1 MFQQKFVLF
10 DFTLI
15 SLVLWYSVP
24 SLKKNDHG
32 QNFLHTSDLCL
43 TLRLV
48 CRNSRFPVSSEVK
61 RISWLFMDVGIA
73 ESLISFGREYG
84 CLGASQCQTP
94 FFILNNNLVDH
105 LTQKRPHSFVLRFD
119 HVMFLFSHFPST

>member
-10 DFTLI
+10 DVTLI

-61 RISWLFMDVGIA
+61 CYF
-73 ESLISFGREYG
+73 LIIHGCWNSRE
-84 CLGASQCQTP
+84 
-94 FFILNNNLVDH
+94 FD
-105 LTQKRPHSFVLRFD
+105 FVW
-119 HVMFLFSHFPST
+119 